1 MRRAKQERSNE
12 TGLPIPPGED
22 GIVADVRQFIRLAVE
37 NLGIDES
44 TARSATSGLLGFL
57 EAKLERG
64 DFQSLLAELGGAAE
78 LMGPKQNPG
87 GGLLGGVA
95 KLAAGALGGKAGAA
109 VGVVSALTDGGLDIG
124 QVTRFVGQFLAFAK
138 GNLSADLVK
147 RVLAGAPE
155 LRGVAD

>member
-1 MRRAKQERSNE
+1 M
-12 TGLPIPPGED
+12 
-22 GIVADVRQFIRLAVE
+22 ADVRQFIALAAE
-37 NLGIDES
+37 SLGIDES

-64 DFQSLLAELGGAAE
+64 DFRSLLAELGGADE
-78 LMGPKQNPG
+78 LIGQKGTPG

-95 KLAAGALGGKAGAA
+95 KLAGGVLGGKAGAA
-109 VGVVSALTDGGLDIG
+109 VGVVSALTDGGLDVG

-138 GNLSADLVK
+138 SNLSADLVK